1 MDRRKDGNR
10 DPKRRSSERSRSS
23 QENLKP
29 AKTSP
34 SPTFLTSFPSFSP
47 PDMTRTRRKA
57 STPHQSPPPETREEL
72 GYDSA
77 TPTPKQHSR
86 AVSSPVTTKKTSSG
100 GNTTV
105 GASAVNRTVQAA
117 VNLRKTI
124 METIGSRQSSQNNPA
139 SRIFSGP
146 DDGAGDPLIGA
157 SEEHVQRIINSSG
170 GPIATI
176 RKYSAD
182 LAESNERVATERNGK
197 IRLVEENRQLRA
209 QLQDKDLEIEEL
221 LRKLDVAKQLFE
233 RYVSKPHSIVQ
244 SNPTIQIIDSPA
256 GPYALEDSTGTILA
270 TLSDDF
276 IFPESTPIDTP
287 DSVSL
292 ADTHV
297 DDIVQRGKCEFRE
310 KSRVIIY

>member
-1 MDRRKDGNR
+1 MDRRKDGSR

-23 QENLKP
+23 QENIKTAKP
-29 AKTSP
+29 SP
-34 SPTFLTSFPSFSP
+34 PPTFLTSFPSFSP
-47 PDMTRTRRKA
+47 PDMSRTKRKA
-57 STPHQSPPPETREEL
+57 STPHQSPPPETRGES
-72 GYDSA
+72 GQDA
-77 TPTPKQHSR
+77 VTPTAKQHSR
-86 AVSSPVTTKKTSSG
+86 AVLSPVTSKKVSSG

-124 METIGSRQSSQNNPA
+124 MDTIVSRQSSQSNPA
-139 SRIFSGP
+139 PRIFSGS

-170 GPIATI
+170 GPIATV

-209 QLQDKDLEIEEL
+209 QLQDKAQEIEEL
-221 LRKLDVAKQLFE
+221 LQRLDVAKQLFE
-233 RYVSKPHSIVQ
+233 RYVSKPQ
-244 SNPTIQIIDSPA
+244 SLVLSKPTIQIIDSPS
-256 GPYALEDSTGTILA
+256 GPYALEDSSGTILA

-276 IFPESTPIDTP
+276 LFPESSPMDTP
-287 DSVSL
+287 DSVSVT
-292 ADTHV
+292 DSHIE
-297 DDIVQRGKCEFRE
+297 DIVQRGKC
-310 KSRVIIY
+310 KYHLKMSILVS